1 MGYEDDPLQSA
12 LTGFWFFAKC
22 VIAVG
27 LVVFVL
33 AIAGVF

>member
-12 LTGFWFFAKC
+12 VASFWFFVKC
-22 VIAVG
+22 AGVVG
-27 LVVFVL
+27 LIVFVL